1 MDNETPLQKQKL
13 KEFNEILETP
23 DPQVEKKNPP
33 IPTAGSTENKE
44 NRSSENN
51 SESFDDL
58 LRKRIAE
65 EISAFVNFQGFLY
78 STLDSLGLPVEKNDK
93 AIEEYKNVIQNNV
106 IEQFQTGNIDWRF
119 YSNVINNK
127 MSLWIGGIYLV
138 AMPVVKAV
146 NEKRKLNKEK
156 MKDDL
161 ENIPD
166 PKSKQKDNKTSKQ
179 NFSEGSLKDNISKQY
194 N

>member
-1 MDNETPLQKQKL
+1 MKNKKKYFIKYGLSGGFGGMTN
-13 KEFNEILETP
+13 FILE
-23 DPQVEKKNPP
+23 DHY
-33 IPTAGSTENKE
+33 TEDQA
-44 NRSSENN
+44 NRSGWN
-51 SESFDDL
+51 L
-58 LRKRIAE
+58 
-65 EISAFVNFQGFLY
+65 
-78 STLDSLGLPVEKNDK
+78 

-156 MKDDL
+156 MFIL
-161 ENIPD
+161 
-166 PKSKQKDNKTSKQ
+166 
-179 NFSEGSLKDNISKQY
+179 SLLTCERSSGEV
-194 N
+194 

>member
-1 MDNETPLQKQKL
+1 MND
-13 KEFNEILETP
+13 
-23 DPQVEKKNPP
+23 
-33 IPTAGSTENKE
+33 STEFIKVTPPPTHE
-44 NRSSENN
+44 TMNN
-51 SESFDDL
+51 F
-58 LRKRIAE
+58 
-65 EISAFVNFQGFLY
+65 
-78 STLDSLGLPVEKNDK
+78 
-93 AIEEYKNVIQNNV
+93 IEEYKNVIQNNV

>member
-44 NRSSENN
+44 
-51 SESFDDL
+51 
-58 LRKRIAE
+58 
-65 EISAFVNFQGFLY
+65 
-78 STLDSLGLPVEKNDK
+78 
-93 AIEEYKNVIQNNV
+93 
-106 IEQFQTGNIDWRF
+106 
-119 YSNVINNK
+119 
-127 MSLWIGGIYLV
+127 
-138 AMPVVKAV
+138 
-146 NEKRKLNKEK
+146 K

>member
-1 MDNETPLQKQKL
+1 
-13 KEFNEILETP
+13 
-23 DPQVEKKNPP
+23 
-33 IPTAGSTENKE
+33 
-44 NRSSENN
+44 
-51 SESFDDL
+51 
-58 LRKRIAE
+58 
-65 EISAFVNFQGFLY
+65 
-78 STLDSLGLPVEKNDK
+78 
-93 AIEEYKNVIQNNV
+93 
-106 IEQFQTGNIDWRF
+106 
-119 YSNVINNK
+119 